1 MPLPQ
6 LQHVPKF
13 LDFSPNDDGFKCIF
27 PSSRATFPRCGNP
40 VNKKDRQSALLLRAE
55 ICALDPF
62 EDGIEAHLQSYAQ
75 LCCCLR
81 NHREKVS
88 DPPLLKQLCFQWTKQ
103 LRSAHTMSGQE
114 TVNSAATPA
123 DPIEAAIEDV
133 VDHLTTPKNAQRAPL
148 DTTPDHGDRGTVIK
162 ERASQDTKD
171 TPRSSSHDDLSQENY
186 QEPNTRSANT
196 DNSTLNPRQ
205 SQENPVAP
213 AEAPVRQI
221 ITRSQTGSL
230 PWRFT
235 PRRTP
240 AEKTMLKLL
249 TDPITEHSSQI
260 GLIYLYTRASD
271 PGFIKFGCTTRT
283 TKIRFNEWEKSCG
296 YKPILLY
303 STARIPNIQRLESLI
318 KKDLNLQ
325 GRGRQETYCKHNKNC
340 GTNHTEWFEISLPA
354 ALLLV
359 DSWVAWMCEASP
371 YRCIAK
377 ADCRNPPVA
386 VLRDEWRLHFESLSR
401 RKVEIRSRCLQLLV
415 SPRTIAVKQ
424 DAPTD
429 IPEAVDKEEE
439 VEGSVSEARVLR
451 RPLAQISTNIPR
463 KADAIALRSPREQRD
478 DTNNKAL
485 TRSGSNRLVDEGPP
499 DPKMA
504 AAFVLAASA
513 LCKSF
518 GIDEAAMST
527 LLNAGSLTDSR
538 LGVGAPSTHSR
549 GLDVKPLPRIMTC

>member
-1 MPLPQ
+1 
-6 LQHVPKF
+6 
-13 LDFSPNDDGFKCIF
+13 
-27 PSSRATFPRCGNP
+27 
-40 VNKKDRQSALLLRAE
+40 
-55 ICALDPF
+55 
-62 EDGIEAHLQSYAQ
+62 
-75 LCCCLR
+75 
-81 NHREKVS
+81 
-88 DPPLLKQLCFQWTKQ
+88 
-103 LRSAHTMSGQE
+103 
-114 TVNSAATPA
+114 
-123 DPIEAAIEDV
+123 
-133 VDHLTTPKNAQRAPL
+133 
-148 DTTPDHGDRGTVIK
+148 
-162 ERASQDTKD
+162 
-171 TPRSSSHDDLSQENY
+171 
-186 QEPNTRSANT
+186 
-196 DNSTLNPRQ
+196 
-205 SQENPVAP
+205 
-213 AEAPVRQI
+213 
-221 ITRSQTGSL
+221 
-230 PWRFT
+230 
-235 PRRTP
+235 
-240 AEKTMLKLL
+240 MLKLL
-249 TDPITEHSSQI
+249 TDPITEYSSQI

-271 PGFIKFGCTTRT
+271 PGLIKFGCTTRT
-283 TKIRFNEWEKSCG
+283 TKIRFSEWEKSCG

-303 STARIPNIQRLESLI
+303 STARIPNVRRLESLI

-340 GTNHTEWFEISLPA
+340 RTNHTEWFEISLPA

-401 RKVEIRSRCLQLLV
+401 RKVEIRSRCLQLPV
-415 SPRTIAVKQ
+415 SPRTIAVKH
-424 DAPTD
+424 DEPTD
-429 IPEAVDKEEE
+429 IPEAVDKEED
-439 VEGSVSEARVLR
+439 VEGSVSETRVLR

-463 KADAIALRSPREQRD
+463 KADAIALRSPRERRD

-485 TRSGSNRLVDEGPP
+485 TRSGSNRLVDEGPL

-538 LGVGAPSTHSR
+538 FGVGAPSTHSR